1 MIIKSFELDKIKS
14 SKKKLILIYGLN
26 QGYKNQVIKNLF
38 EKLFEGEIL
47 RYDENEILNNH
58 EEFISNLMN
67 RSLFDDNKLIII
79 SRASDKIV
87 KFINE
92 IIEKN
97 IEKIKIIINIE
108 KNIEKIKIIIN
119 SDNLEKK
126 SKLRNLFEKE
136 KDLVCIPFYED
147 NDKSLNII
155 AQNFFKQKNIKVS
168 QEIINLLIGRSRG
181 DRGNLNNE
189 LNKIENLSITKKNI
203 ELEDIIKLTNL
214 SENYSVFELAEN
226 YLAKNKKQ
234 VSKILNENNFAN
246 EECILILRTIL
257 NRSKRLLK
265 LKENQNQTGNIDL
278 TISSFKPPIF
288 WKEKDTVKK
297 QVQSWSVDEVK
308 NMIYKIND
316 LEILVKKNSSNSL
329 NFVSDFVSNY

>member
-1 MIIKSFELDKIKS
+1 MIIKSFEVEKIKS
-14 SKKKLILIYGLN
+14 KKNNLILIYGTN
-26 QGYKNQVIKNLF
+26 QGYKNQVIKELF

-47 RYDENEILNNH
+47 RFDENEILNNH

-67 RSLFDDNKLIII
+67 KSLFDDNKLIII
-79 SRASDKIV
+79 SRTSDKIL
-87 KFINE
+87 KFVNE
-92 IIEKN
+92 IIERK
-97 IEKIKIIINIE
+97 
-108 KNIEKIKIIIN
+108 IEKIKIIIN

-126 SKLRNLFEKE
+126 SKLRILFEKE
-136 KDLVCIPFYED
+136 KEFVCIPFYED
-147 NDKSLNII
+147 NNKSLSLI
-155 AQNFFKQKNIKVS
+155 AQNFFRQKNIKVS

-181 DRGNLNNE
+181 DRGNLINE

-203 ELEDIIKLTNL
+203 DIEDVLKLTNL

-246 EECILILRTIL
+246 DECILILRAIL

-265 LKENQNQTGNIDL
+265 LKESQIQTGNIDL

-288 WKEKDTVKK
+288 WKEKDVVKK
-297 QVQSWSVDEVK
+297 QIQSWSDDEVK
-308 NMIYKIND
+308 KMIYKIND
-316 LEILVKKNSSNSL
+316 LEILVKKNSNNSL

>member
-38 EKLFEGEIL
+38 EKLFDGEIL
-47 RYDENEILNNH
+47 RYEENEILNNY
-58 EEFISNLMN
+58 EELISNLMN

-92 IIEKN
+92 IIER
-97 IEKIKIIINIE
+97 
-108 KNIEKIKIIIN
+108 NIEKIKIIIN

-181 DRGNLNNE
+181 DRGNLDNE

-203 ELEDIIKLTNL
+203 EVEDIIKLTNL

-278 TISSFKPPIF
+278 TISSFRPPIF
-288 WKEKDTVKK
+288 WKEKDAVKK
-297 QVQSWSVDEVK
+297 QIQSWSMDEVK

-329 NFVSDFVSNY
+329 NFVSDFVNNY

>member
-1 MIIKSFELDKIKS
+1 MIIKSFEVEKIKS
-14 SKKKLILIYGLN
+14 IKKDLILIYGSN
-26 QGYKNQVIKNLF
+26 QGHKNQVIKELF
-38 EKLFEGEIL
+38 EKLFKGKIS
-47 RYDENEILNNH
+47 RFDENEILNNY
-58 EEFISNLMN
+58 EEFISGLINK
-67 RSLFDDNKLIII
+67 SLFEDYKLIII
-79 SRASDKIV
+79 SRTSDKILKLV
-87 KFINE
+87 NE
-92 IIEKN
+92 ILERK
-97 IEKIKIIINIE
+97 
-108 KNIEKIKIIIN
+108 IEKIKIIIN

-136 KDLVCIPFYED
+136 KELVCIPFYED
-147 NDKSLNII
+147 NDKSLSII
-155 AQNFFKQKNIKVS
+155 AQNFFRQKNIKVS

-181 DRGNLNNE
+181 DRGNLINE

-203 ELEDIIKLTNL
+203 DMEDVTKLTNL

-246 EECILILRTIL
+246 DECILILRTIL

-265 LKENQNQTGNIDL
+265 LKESQNLTGNIDL

-288 WKEKDTVKK
+288 WKEKDVVKK
-297 QVQSWSVDEVK
+297 QIKSWSDDEVK
-308 NMIYKIND
+308 KIIYKIND
-316 LEILVKKNSSNSL
+316 LEILVKKNSNNSL

>member
-14 SKKKLILIYGLN
+14 KKTNLILIYGSN
-26 QGYKNQVIKNLF
+26 QGYKNQIIKEVFTNLF
-38 EKLFEGEIL
+38 KGEIL
-47 RYDENEILNNH
+47 KFDENEILNNQ

-67 RSLFDDNKLIII
+67 KSLFENEKLIII
-79 SRASDKIV
+79 SRASDKILR
-87 KFINE
+87 FINE
-92 IIEKN
+92 IIERK
-97 IEKIKIIINIE
+97 IEE
-108 KNIEKIKIIIN
+108 IKIIIN

-136 KDLVCIPFYED
+136 KELMCIPFYED
-147 NDKSLNII
+147 NDKNLSTI
-155 AQNFFKQKNIKVS
+155 AQNFFRQKNIKVS
-168 QEIINLLIGRSRG
+168 QQTINLLVGRSRG

-203 ELEDIIKLTNL
+203 DVEDILKLTNL
-214 SENYSVFELAEN
+214 SENYSIFELAEN

-246 EECILILRTIL
+246 DECVLILRTIL

-265 LKENQNQTGNIDL
+265 LKETENEIGNIDL

-288 WKEKDTVKK
+288 WKEKDVVKK
-297 QVQSWSVDEVK
+297 QIQSWSEDEVK

-329 NFVSDFVSNY
+329 NFMSDFVSNY

>member
-1 MIIKSFELDKIKS
+1 
-14 SKKKLILIYGLN
+14 
-26 QGYKNQVIKNLF
+26 
-38 EKLFEGEIL
+38 
-47 RYDENEILNNH
+47 
-58 EEFISNLMN
+58 
-67 RSLFDDNKLIII
+67 LIII
-79 SRASDKIV
+79 SRTSDKILKLV
-87 KFINE
+87 NE
-92 IIEKN
+92 ILERK
-97 IEKIKIIINIE
+97 
-108 KNIEKIKIIIN
+108 IEKIKIIIN

-136 KDLVCIPFYED
+136 KELVCIPFYED
-147 NDKSLNII
+147 NDKSLSII
-155 AQNFFKQKNIKVS
+155 AQNFFRQKNIKVS

-181 DRGNLNNE
+181 DRGNLINE

-203 ELEDIIKLTNL
+203 DMEDVTKLTNL

-246 EECILILRTIL
+246 DECILILRTIL

-265 LKENQNQTGNIDL
+265 LKESQNLTGNIDL

-288 WKEKDTVKK
+288 WKEKDVVKK
-297 QVQSWSVDEVK
+297 QIKSWSDDEVK
-308 NMIYKIND
+308 KIIYKIND
-316 LEILVKKNSSNSL
+316 LEILVKKNSNNSL

>member
-1 MIIKSFELDKIKS
+1 MIIKSFEIEKIKS
-14 SKKKLILIYGLN
+14 IKDNLILIYGTN
-26 QGYKNQVIKNLF
+26 QGYKNQVIKELF

-47 RYDENEILNNH
+47 RFDENEILNNH

-79 SRASDKIV
+79 SRTTDKILRFV
-87 KFINE
+87 SE
-92 IIEKN
+92 IIERK
-97 IEKIKIIINIE
+97 
-108 KNIEKIKIIIN
+108 IEKIKIIIN

-126 SKLRNLFEKE
+126 SKLRNLFEK
-136 KDLVCIPFYED
+136 KNDLVCIPFYED
-147 NDKSLNII
+147 NDKSLIFI
-155 AQNFFKQKNIKVS
+155 AQNFFRQKKIKIS

-181 DRGNLNNE
+181 DRGNLINE

-203 ELEDIIKLTNL
+203 EIEDVLKLTNL
-214 SENYSVFELAEN
+214 SENYSVFELAES

-246 EECILILRTIL
+246 EECVLILRTIL

-265 LKENQNQTGNIDL
+265 LKESQNETGNIDL

-288 WKEKDTVKK
+288 WKEKNVVKK
-297 QVQSWSVDEVK
+297 QIQSWSDDEVK
-308 NMIYKIND
+308 KMIYKIND
-316 LEILVKKNSSNSL
+316 LEILVKKNSNNSL